1 MDFNDYQRQSK
12 RTAQGLANSGSV
24 SGEKGKRMKTIF
36 LALAINGEAGELAEK
51 VKKYVR
57 EDDPSYLA
65 DAYWEL
71 GDVLWYL
78 SQFASLMDEEFGGVA
93 EDNLEKLRDRN
104 ERDKITG
111 EGDNR

>member
-12 RTAQGLANSGSV
+12 QTAQGLANPDGLSGI
-24 SGEKGKRMKTIF
+24 EEQKRKATF
-36 LALAINGEAGELAEK
+36 LALAINGESGELAEK

-57 EDDPSYLA
+57 EDDPSYLV

-78 SQFASLMDEEFGGVA
+78 SQFASLMDEEFGAVA
-93 EDNLEKLRDRN
+93 EDNLAKLRDRN
-104 ERDKITG
+104 KRDKITG